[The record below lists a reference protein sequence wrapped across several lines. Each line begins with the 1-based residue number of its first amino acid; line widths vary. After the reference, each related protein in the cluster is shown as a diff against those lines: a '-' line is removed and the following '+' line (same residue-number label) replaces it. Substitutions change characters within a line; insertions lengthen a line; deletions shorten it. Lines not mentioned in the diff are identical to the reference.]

1 MSFVGA
7 WCIFSFKIVNFRGG
21 YIPVYDSIKGAFMDP
36 SYQQDPIF
44 AKTVAVICEVLK
56 VKPEKVTPESRIKED
71 LGADSLDTVSLLM
84 TLEDEF
90 KEPISD
96 DTARPS

>member
-1 MSFVGA
+1 
-7 WCIFSFKIVNFRGG
+7 
-21 YIPVYDSIKGAFMDP
+21 MDP

-44 AKTVAVICEVLK
+44 AKTVAVVCEVLK
-56 VKPEKVTPESRIKED
+56 VKPETVTPQSRIKED

-96 DTARPS
+96 DTAKTFVTFGDVVAYISSRKTATVTGV

>member
-1 MSFVGA
+1 
-7 WCIFSFKIVNFRGG
+7 
-21 YIPVYDSIKGAFMDP
+21 MDP

-44 AKTVAVICEVLK
+44 KKAVAVLCEVLK
-56 VKPEKVTPESRIKED
+56 VKPETVTPQSRIKED

-96 DTARPS
+96 DTAKTFVTFGDVVAYISSRQNVAASI